1 MRGQQVNKTALILRN
16 DAELS
21 IQFTVQAY
29 KVKEEALV
37 ALAGIGK
44 VSDASGNANA
54 VEALRQTALCLKTI
68 EQARV
73 ACKEP
78 VLKFGKAIDDAAKA
92 FTEELRNEQFRVNTL
107 VGNFQQLERAK
118 AQAAAKA
125 EQERVNALERE
136 RQQELAKATSHEE
149 LDKAQEKFDIL
160 IQQQAPPIVVA
171 TKAAGQTVKD
181 DIEFEVFDIDALYR
195 SKPGCVSLTEKK
207 VEIKALLKAGLQLPG
222 VRCWIST
229 KVSVSTRQSSPIDI

>member
-1 MRGQQVNKTALILRN
+1 MSDTALILR
-16 DAELS
+16 DDSELS
-21 IQFTVQAY
+21 ISFTPQAA
-29 KVKEEALV
+29 KLKEEALV
-37 ALAGIGK
+37 LMAGIGK
-44 VSDASGNANA
+44 VADASGNANA

-92 FTEELRNEQFRVNTL
+92 FTEELRNEQFRVNTI

-136 RQQELAKATSHEE
+136 RQQELSKATSHEE
-149 LDKAQEKFDIL
+149 LDKVQEKFNNQ
-160 IQQQAPPIVVA
+160 IQQQASPIVVA
-171 TKAAGQTVKD
+171 PKAAGQTVKD

-195 SKPGCVSLTEKK
+195 SKPGCVSLTERK

-222 VRCWIST
+222 VRSWNST
-229 KVSVSTRQSSPIDI
+229 KVSVSTRQPRPIDV